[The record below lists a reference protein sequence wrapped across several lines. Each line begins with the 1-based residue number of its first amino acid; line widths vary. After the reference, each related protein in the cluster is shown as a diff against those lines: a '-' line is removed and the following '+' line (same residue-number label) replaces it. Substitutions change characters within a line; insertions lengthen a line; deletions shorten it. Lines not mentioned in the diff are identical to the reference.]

1 MLNELFIL
9 AKIKEGDIKRLRM
22 FSDVII
28 LLFAGMQQALRVKW
42 RRQRR

>member
-9 AKIKEGDIKRLRM
+9 AKIKRLRM